1 MGRLSKLEARLKRK
15 TRIRKKSRG
24 TSERPRLTVFRSG
37 AHIYAQV
44 IDDVSGE
51 TLAAA
56 SSREKD
62 FASEAKDAD
71 KAGGSNVAGAV
82 IVGKLL
88 AVRVKAKGVGKVVF
102 DRNGY
107 LYHGRV
113 KALAGSVRDT
123 GVSF

>member
-37 AHIYAQV
+37 GHIYAQV
-44 IDDVSGE
+44 IDDVSGQ

-56 SSREKD
+56 SSREED
-62 FASEAKDAD
+62 FATEAKDVENAV
-71 KAGGSNVAGAV
+71 GSNMAGAT

-88 AVRVKAKGVGKVVF
+88 AGRVKAKGVEKVVF

-113 KALAGSVRDT
+113 KALADSVRDT

>member
-1 MGRLSKLEARLKRK
+1 M
-15 TRIRKKSRG
+15 
-24 TSERPRLTVFRSG
+24 TVFRSG
-37 AHIYAQV
+37 AHIYAQM
-44 IDDVSGE
+44 IDDVTGE

-62 FASEAKDAD
+62 FASEAKGAEN
-71 KAGGSNVAGAV
+71 AGGSNVAGAA

-88 AVRVKAKGVGKVVF
+88 ADRAKAKGVEKVVF

-113 KALAGSVRDT
+113 KALADSVRET

>member
-1 MGRLSKLEARLKRK
+1 MGRLNKLEARRKRK
-15 TRIRKKSRG
+15 VRIRKKSRG
-24 TSERPRLTVFRSG
+24 TDERPRLTVFRSS

-44 IDDVSGE
+44 IDDASGQ

-56 SSREKD
+56 SSREKG
-62 FASEAKDAD
+62 FAAEAAAVES
-71 KAGGSNVAGAV
+71 AGGGNVAGAA

-88 AVRVKAKGVGKVVF
+88 GDRARAKGVGKVVF

-113 KALAGSVRDT
+113 KALADSVRDT

>member
-15 TRIRKKSRG
+15 VRIRKKSRG
-24 TSERPRLTVFRSG
+24 TSECPRLTVFRSG

-44 IDDVSGE
+44 IDDVAGR

-56 SSREKD
+56 SSREGA
-62 FASEAKDAD
+62 FASEAKSAEGVDA
-71 KAGGSNVAGAV
+71 GNTAGAAL
-82 IVGKLL
+82 VGKMLGD
-88 AVRVKAKGVGKVVF
+88 RAKSQGVEKVVF

-113 KALAGSVRDT
+113 KALADGVRET
-123 GVSF
+123 GVRF

>member
-15 TRIRKKSRG
+15 ARIRKKSRG

-37 AHIYAQV
+37 AHIYAQM
-44 IDDVSGE
+44 IDDVTGE

-62 FASEAKDAD
+62 FAAEAKDAEN
-71 KAGGSNVAGAV
+71 AGGSNVAGAA

-88 AVRVKAKGVGKVVF
+88 ADRSKAKGVEKVVF

-113 KALAGSVRDT
+113 KALADSVRET

>member
-1 MGRLSKLEARLKRK
+1 M
-15 TRIRKKSRG
+15 
-24 TSERPRLTVFRSG
+24 TVFRSG
-37 AHIYAQV
+37 AHIYAQA

-56 SSREKD
+56 TSREKD
-62 FASEAKDAD
+62 FASEAKDAEN
-71 KAGGSNVAGAV
+71 AGGSNVAGAV

-113 KALAGSVRDT
+113 KALADSVRDT

>member
-1 MGRLSKLEARLKRK
+1 MGRSSKLEARLKRK
-15 TRIRKKSRG
+15 VRIRKKSRG
-24 TSERPRLTVFRSG
+24 ANERPRLTVFRSG

-44 IDDVSGE
+44 IDDVSGQ
-51 TLAAA
+51 TLASA

-62 FASEAKDAD
+62 FASEAQSSEN
-71 KAGGSNVAGAV
+71 AGGSNVAGAV

-88 AVRVKAKGVGKVVF
+88 ADRAKAKGVEKVVF

-113 KALAGSVRDT
+113 KALADSVRDT

>member
-15 TRIRKKSRG
+15 ARIRKKSRG

-37 AHIYAQV
+37 AHIYAQM
-44 IDDVSGE
+44 IDDVAGE

-56 SSREKD
+56 SAREKE
-62 FASEAKDAD
+62 FASEAKDAEN
-71 KAGGSNVAGAV
+71 AGGSNAAGAA

-88 AVRVKAKGVGKVVF
+88 AGRAKAKGVEKVVF

-113 KALAGSVRDT
+113 KALADSVRET

>member
-1 MGRLSKLEARLKRK
+1 MGRLTKLEARRKRK
-15 TRIRKKSRG
+15 VRIRKKSRG
-24 TSERPRLTVFRSG
+24 TGERPRLTVFRSG
-37 AHIYAQV
+37 GHIYAQM
-44 IDDVSGE
+44 IDDVSGR

-62 FASEAKDAD
+62 FASEAKEVEN
-71 KAGGSNVAGAV
+71 AGGNNVAGAA

-88 AVRVKAKGVGKVVF
+88 AGRAKAKGVEKVVF

-113 KALAGSVRDT
+113 KALADSVRET

>member
-1 MGRLSKLEARLKRK
+1 MGRLSKLEARHKRK
-15 TRIRKKSRG
+15 VRIRKKSRG
-24 TSERPRLTVFRSG
+24 TGERPRLTVFRSS
-37 AHIYAQV
+37 AHIYAQM
-44 IDDVSGE
+44 INDVSGE

-56 SSREKD
+56 SSREED
-62 FASEAKDAD
+62 FASQAKDVED
-71 KAGGSNVAGAV
+71 AGGSNVAGAI

-88 AVRVKAKGVGKVVF
+88 AERAKAKGVENVVF

-113 KALAGSVRDT
+113 KALADSVRDT

>member
-15 TRIRKKSRG
+15 ARIRKKSRG
-24 TSERPRLTVFRSG
+24 TIERPRLTVFRSG
-37 AHIYAQV
+37 AHIYAQM
-44 IDDVSGE
+44 IDDVTGE

-62 FASEAKDAD
+62 FASEAKDAEN
-71 KAGGSNVAGAV
+71 AGGSNVAGAA

-88 AVRVKAKGVGKVVF
+88 ADRAKAKGVEKVVF

-113 KALAGSVRDT
+113 KALADSVRET

>member
-1 MGRLSKLEARLKRK
+1 MGRSDKVEARLRRK
-15 TRIRKKSRG
+15 ARIRKKSRG
-24 TSERPRLTVFRSG
+24 TSERPRLSVFRSG

-44 IDDVSGE
+44 IDDVSGA

-56 SSREKD
+56 SSREKG
-62 FASEAKDAD
+62 FAAEAKAAED
-71 KAGGSNVAGAV
+71 AGGSNAAGAV
-82 IVGKLL
+82 IVGRLL
-88 AVRVKAKGVGKVVF
+88 AERAKAKGVEKVVF

-113 KALAGSVRDT
+113 KALADSVRET

>member
-1 MGRLSKLEARLKRK
+1 MGRLTKLEARLRRK
-15 TRIRKKSRG
+15 VRIRKKSRG

-44 IDDVSGE
+44 IDDISGE

-62 FASEAKDAD
+62 FANEAKDAENV
-71 KAGGSNVAGAV
+71 GGGNVAGAA

-88 AVRVKAKGVGKVVF
+88 AGRAKEKGVEKVVF

-113 KALAGSVRDT
+113 KALADSVRET

>member
-1 MGRLSKLEARLKRK
+1 MGRLTKLEARRKRK
-15 TRIRKKSRG
+15 VRIRKKSRG
-24 TSERPRLTVFRSG
+24 TGERPRLTVFRSG
-37 AHIYAQV
+37 GHIYAQV
-44 IDDVSGE
+44 IDDVSGR

-56 SSREKD
+56 SSREKN
-62 FASEAKDAD
+62 FASEAKSAEN
-71 KAGGSNVAGAV
+71 AGGNNVAGAA

-88 AVRVKAKGVGKVVF
+88 AGRAKAKGVEKVVF

-113 KALAGSVRDT
+113 KALAESVRET

>member
-15 TRIRKKSRG
+15 VRIRKKSRG
-24 TSERPRLTVFRSG
+24 TGERPRLTVFRSG

-44 IDDVSGE
+44 IDDVSGA

-62 FASEAKDAD
+62 FASEAKNAEN
-71 KAGGSNVAGAV
+71 AGGSNVAGAV

-88 AVRVKAKGVGKVVF
+88 GGRVKAQGVEKVIF

-113 KALAGSVRDT
+113 KALADSVRET

>member
-15 TRIRKKSRG
+15 VRIRKKSRG
-24 TSERPRLTVFRSG
+24 TGERPRLTVFRSG
-37 AHIYAQV
+37 AHIYAQM
-44 IDDVSGE
+44 IDDVTGE

-62 FASEAKDAD
+62 FASEAKDAEN
-71 KAGGSNVAGAV
+71 AGGSNVAGAA

-88 AVRVKAKGVGKVVF
+88 ADRAKAKGVEKVVF

-113 KALAGSVRDT
+113 KALADSVRET